1 MESDTQLTS
10 ITDNFLIWSILKL
23 LTFFKDAMESSV
35 LPRLRANV
43 GPAGWMWRYLK
54 ISEDHSAIF
63 WEVMGCH
70 GMSWDVMGCHG
81 MSWDVMGHLPTNL
94 ANQLFWG
101 KSSLKFQPCNI
112 STSQCRCS
120 YSDEDAALTSR
131 TSDRC
136 QKNQQTDPN
145 TKQDLALWTRKPI
158 LRTMF
163 AYSRKHILKKNG
175 KTMEVAARKE
185 KCSWPN
191 GVSVFFPQSTLLK
204 LYLLSPDF
212 SGKMTTK
219 TKALPQNQKRNPNLN
234 PWLQYVINVI

>member
-1 MESDTQLTS
+1 M
-10 ITDNFLIWSILKL
+10 FILYH
-23 LTFFKDAMESSV
+23 FIPQYFKFILNGKWYSTHINYRQFSHLEHPEA
-35 LPRLRANV
+35 ANIFQGCHGV
-43 GPAGWMWRYLK
+43 ICSPKAQGKRGTRGMNVK
-54 ISEDHSAIF
+54 ISEDIWRSF
-63 WEVMGCH
+63 CH
-70 GMSWDVMGCHG
+70 FLGCHG

-163 AYSRKHILKKNG
+163 AYSRKHILKK
-175 KTMEVAARKE
+175 RKNHGGG
-185 KCSWPN
+185 S
-191 GVSVFFPQSTLLK
+191 
-204 LYLLSPDF
+204 
-212 SGKMTTK
+212 
-219 TKALPQNQKRNPNLN
+219 
-234 PWLQYVINVI
+234 